1 MPSPSELQ
9 RYDEHGPIKAGVVFD
24 RAPRFE
30 STDGTALDR
39 CRVEQPAP
47 PARVNRRTG
56 EAEHPAERAARE
68 YGEAAV
74 ISLPEV
80 VELRRRVAELESAIR
95 LHRDQRGDD
104 RCWLDDRQL
113 YAALPE
119 GYTPPAEDSA
129 VELERCQQYIRCR
142 HDPATVYVSPQRR
155 IDELESELAAKNRFV
170 AAMCERLKAAHD
182 VIARHA
188 EREAERD
195 PWPLDELEQYAG
207 EHV

>member
-9 RYDEHGPIKAGVVFD
+9 RYDEHGAIKAGVVFD

-39 CRVEQPAP
+39 CRVEQPA
-47 PARVNRRTG
+47 RVNRRTG

-68 YGEAAV
+68 YNAAAV

-80 VELRRRVAELESAIR
+80 VELRQRVAELEA
-95 LHRDQRGDD
+95 
-104 RCWLDDRQL
+104 
-113 YAALPE
+113 
-119 GYTPPAEDSA
+119 
-129 VELERCQQYIRCR
+129 
-142 HDPATVYVSPQRR
+142 
-155 IDELESELAAKNRFV
+155 ELAAKNRFV

-182 VIARHA
+182 VLARHA
-188 EREAERD
+188 ERAAERD